1 MSPSPPG
8 VPVRRAL
15 PEDAVPI
22 ERIRTGGWRSAY
34 RGLVPDGVLD
44 GLEPQ
49 PERRTAQ
56 LDDPGSTDLVA
67 TVDGRA
73 AGWLSYGPA
82 RDGDAPDGAQEV
94 YACYVDPDA
103 WRGGVGSALMRAA
116 LPDLDGAP
124 ALLWVLKGNE
134 RAIAFYSAFGFVPDG
149 AERALERLNVSPGQG
164 VCEVRCHRDPEGRPR

>member
-8 VPVRRAL
+8 IPVRRAL
-15 PEDAVPI
+15 PEDAGPI

-44 GLEPQ
+44 GLEPR

-67 TVDGRA
+67 TVDGRV

-82 RDGDAPDGAQEV
+82 RDGDAPD
-94 YACYVDPDA
+94 A
-103 WRGGVGSALMRAA
+103 WRSGVGSALMRAA
-116 LPDLDGAP
+116 LPALDGAP

-164 VCEVRCHRDPEGRPR
+164 VREVRCHRDPEGRPR